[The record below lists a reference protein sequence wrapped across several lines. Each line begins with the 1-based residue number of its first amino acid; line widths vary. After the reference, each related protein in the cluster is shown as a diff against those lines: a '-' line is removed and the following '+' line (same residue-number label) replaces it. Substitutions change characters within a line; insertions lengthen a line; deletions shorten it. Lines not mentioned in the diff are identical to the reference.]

1 MSSSAR
7 SEPKLSH
14 GVTVA
19 PRAGRSY
26 RVLLCFP
33 RRLATC
39 ELVST
44 TIRPPNVNRLQRLIA
59 RVALLGVVA
68 VPGLKANAQAVESSV
83 VTAVKPL
90 AVFSSSVGAFRDSL
104 VARARAQIG
113 TRYKLGGTA
122 PERGFDCSGLVRF
135 VVRAFDITL
144 PRTARQQ
151 ATMGT
156 AVPRDL
162 AAMKPGDLLTFG
174 KGKTV
179 SHIGIY
185 VGGGRFVHAST
196 GSRRVI
202 ETSLVGT
209 RSPLIKQWKG
219 VRRVAEGVP
228 VKLRDSL
235 MSLAMADS
243 LH

>member
-1 MSSSAR
+1 MN
-7 SEPKLSH
+7 
-14 GVTVA
+14 
-19 PRAGRSY
+19 
-26 RVLLCFP
+26 
-33 RRLATC
+33 RRK
-39 ELVST
+39 
-44 TIRPPNVNRLQRLIA
+44 RLIA
-59 RVALLGVVA
+59 SVALLGIVA
-68 VPGLKANAQAVESSV
+68 VPGSKVHAQVLESSN
-83 VTAVKPL
+83 VTVVKPF

-113 TRYKLGGTA
+113 TRYKLGGTV

-135 VVRAFDITL
+135 VAKAFDITL

-185 VGGGRFVHAST
+185 VGDGRFVHAST
-196 GSRRVI
+196 SSRKVI

-219 VRRVAEGVP
+219 VRRVAAGVS

-243 LH
+243 LP

>member
-1 MSSSAR
+1 M
-7 SEPKLSH
+7 
-14 GVTVA
+14 
-19 PRAGRSY
+19 
-26 RVLLCFP
+26 
-33 RRLATC
+33 
-39 ELVST
+39 
-44 TIRPPNVNRLQRLIA
+44 
-59 RVALLGVVA
+59 
-68 VPGLKANAQAVESSV
+68 
-83 VTAVKPL
+83 TAAKPL
-90 AVFSSSVGAFRDSL
+90 AGISASIGAFRDSL
-104 VARARAQIG
+104 VARARAQVG

-135 VVRAFDITL
+135 VAKAFDIVL

-151 ATMGT
+151 AAMGT
-156 AVPRDL
+156 AIPKDL

-174 KGKTV
+174 RGKTI

-185 VGGGRFVHAST
+185 VGEGRFVHAST
-196 GSRRVI
+196 ASHKVI

-219 VRRVAEGVP
+219 VRRVAEGVS

>member
-1 MSSSAR
+1 M
-7 SEPKLSH
+7 
-14 GVTVA
+14 TVA
-19 PRAGRSY
+19 PRVGRSY
-26 RVLLCFP
+26 RVLSQNP
-33 RRLATC
+33 RRLGTC
-39 ELVST
+39 EQVST
-44 TIRPPNVNRLQRLIA
+44 TIRPPHVKPLQRLIA
-59 RVALLGVVA
+59 SAALLGVVA
-68 VPGLKANAQAVESSV
+68 VPGSKVNAQAVESPV

-90 AVFSSSVGAFRDSL
+90 AGFSASVGAFRDSF
-104 VARARAQIG
+104 VARAREQIG

-135 VVRAFDITL
+135 VAKAFDITL

-174 KGKTV
+174 KGKAV

-185 VGGGRFVHAST
+185 VGDGRFVHAST
-196 GSRRVI
+196 SSRKVI

-219 VRRVAEGVP
+219 VRRVAAGVS

-243 LH
+243 LP

>member
-1 MSSSAR
+1 M
-7 SEPKLSH
+7 
-14 GVTVA
+14 
-19 PRAGRSY
+19 
-26 RVLLCFP
+26 P
-33 RRLATC
+33 RRLAIS
-39 ELVST
+39 ELIFT
-44 TIRPPNVNRLQRLIA
+44 TIRPPIVNRPQRLIA
-59 RVALLGVVA
+59 SIALLGVVA
-68 VPGLKANAQAVESSV
+68 VPGSKAGAQAVELSV
-83 VTAVKPL
+83 VTAGTPL
-90 AVFSSSVGAFRDSL
+90 TGISASIGAFRDSL

-135 VVRAFDITL
+135 VAKAFEIVL

-156 AVPRDL
+156 AIPKDL

-174 KGKTV
+174 RGKTV

-196 GSRRVI
+196 ASHKVI

-219 VRRVAEGVP
+219 VRRVAEGVS

>member
-1 MSSSAR
+1 M
-7 SEPKLSH
+7 
-14 GVTVA
+14 
-19 PRAGRSY
+19 
-26 RVLLCFP
+26 
-33 RRLATC
+33 
-39 ELVST
+39 
-44 TIRPPNVNRLQRLIA
+44 NRLQRFIVCL
-59 RVALLGVVA
+59 VVLGVMA
-68 VPGLKANAQAVESSV
+68 VPGSKGNAQ
-83 VTAVKPL
+83 TAETSILTVAKPFASL
-90 AVFSSSVGAFRDSL
+90 SASMSAFRDSF
-104 VARARAQIG
+104 VARAREQIG

-135 VVRAFDITL
+135 VANAFDIVL

-156 AVPRDL
+156 EIPKDL

-174 KGKTV
+174 KGKNI

-185 VGGGRFVHAST
+185 VGNGRMVHAST
-196 GSRRVI
+196 SSHKVI

-219 VRRVAEGVP
+219 VRRVAESLP

-235 MSLAMADS
+235 MALAMVDS
-243 LH
+243 LN